1 MFAYSKVLLD
11 VRRGD
16 HQKKAAQLLEESHD
30 LSVQLGI
37 QPLTAAIVDFRRRF
51 GLRLD
56 RKPAGL
62 TNREMEVLALL
73 SVGKTNKEI
82 ADALYISTNTV
93 AIHVARVLGKTG
105 SSNRTEAASYAVRRH
120 LVGATRA

>member
-1 MFAYSKVLLD
+1 
-11 VRRGD
+11 
-16 HQKKAAQLLEESHD
+16 
-30 LSVQLGI
+30 VQLGI